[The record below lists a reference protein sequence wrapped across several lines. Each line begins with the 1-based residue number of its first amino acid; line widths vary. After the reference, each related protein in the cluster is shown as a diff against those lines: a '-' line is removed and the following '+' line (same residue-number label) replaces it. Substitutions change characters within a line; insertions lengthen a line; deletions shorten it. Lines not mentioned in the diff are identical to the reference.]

1 MELRIESLVR
11 LPDLRAADELLRE
24 VWGAPCGEPPMALDI
39 MRALAYTGGYVA
51 GAYDGDVLVGVAAG
65 FRAAEGGLHSHITGV
80 APGRHGQGIGLAL
93 KRHQRTW
100 AADRELEDI
109 TWTFDPLIRRNAYF
123 NLAKLRAVAEGYLPD
138 FYGAM
143 TDGINDGDASDRLFV
158 RWTLGPPEPP
168 EPLEEVKRA
177 DLLTEDLVASSFTGE
192 PMRCAT
198 PADIE
203 GLRKTDPVLAR
214 AWRAALRD
222 SLGTALAAG
231 YRVTGFT
238 RDGWYLLDPLEIS

>member
-24 VWGAPCGEPPMALDI
+24 VWGTPCGAPPMALDM

-51 GAYDGDVLVGVAAG
+51 GAYNGDALVGVAVG
-65 FRAAEGGLHSHITGV
+65 FRSADGGLHSHITGV
-80 APGRHGQGIGLAL
+80 APGRHGQGIGMAL

-100 AADRELEDI
+100 AACHELDDI

-123 NLAKLRAVAEGYLPD
+123 NLTKLGAVAEAYLPD

-143 TDGINDGDASDRLFV
+143 SDGINEGDASDRLFV
-158 RWTLGPPEPP
+158 RWISDPPEPP
-168 EPLEEVKRA
+168 QEVRRV
-177 DLLTEDLVASSFTGE
+177 DLLTEDLISSSPTGE
-192 PMRCAT
+192 PARCAT
-198 PADIE
+198 HADIE
-203 GLRKTDPVLAR
+203 GLRKTDPGLAR

>member
-1 MELRIESLVR
+1 MELRIESLVQ

-24 VWGAPCGEPPMALDI
+24 VWGAPGGEPPMALDM

-51 GAYDGDVLVGVAAG
+51 GAYDGDALVGVAAG
-65 FRAAEGGLHSHITGV
+65 FRSAEGGLHSHITGV
-80 APGRHGQGIGLAL
+80 APGRHGQGVGLAL
-93 KRHQRTW
+93 KRHQRAWT
-100 AADRELEDI
+100 AEHGLDDI

-123 NLAKLRAVAEGYLPD
+123 NLTKLGAIAEAYLPD
-138 FYGAM
+138 FYGPM

-158 RWTLGPPEPP
+158 RWTSEPPEPP
-168 EPLEEVKRA
+168 ERSEDVKRA
-177 DLLTEDLVASSFTGE
+177 DLLTEDLVASSPTGE
-192 PMRCAT
+192 PLRCAT

-203 GLRKTDPVLAR
+203 GLRKTDPGLAR

-231 YRVTGFT
+231 YRVAGFT
-238 RDGWYLLDPLEIS
+238 RGGWYLLDPLEIS